1 MNGTQYNLTSC
12 LFLSPLLALTL
23 FFQACAGDGQ
33 QSETPEAQAAQRPN
47 CPVCGMYADMTPE
60 WQATIEYGDGSL
72 LQFDVPLH
80 MLDFYTNPAG
90 HKATD
95 DQKNL
100 ENVTRI
106 TVKDFNSKSVNDARQ
121 AFYVIES
128 DVKSPMGKAT
138 VPFES
143 RTAAEEFQAGHGG
156 RILVFSEFT
165 PEIVQQIQ

>member
-1 MNGTQYNLTSC
+1 MKGTQHNLTRF

-23 FFQACAGDGQ
+23 FFQACTGDSQ
-33 QSETPEAQAAQRPN
+33 QSGTPEAQAPQRPN
-47 CPVCGMYADMTPE
+47 CPVCGMYADMTPD
-60 WQATIEYGDGSL
+60 WQATIEYGDGSR

-80 MLDFYTNPAG
+80 MLAFYTNPAG
-90 HKATD
+90 YEATD

-106 TVKDFNSKSVNDARQ
+106 TVKDYNSKAAIDARQ

-128 DVKSPMGKAT
+128 DTKSSMGNAT

-143 RTAAEEFQAGHGG
+143 RTAAEQFQAEHGG

>member
-1 MNGTQYNLTSC
+1 MKGTQHNLTPC
-12 LFLSPLLALTL
+12 LFLTPLLALTL

-33 QSETPEAQAAQRPN
+33 QSTTPEAQAPQRAN
-47 CPVCGMYADMTPE
+47 CPVCGMYVDMTPD

-72 LQFDVPLH
+72 LQFDVPQH
-80 MLDFYTNPAG
+80 MLAFYTNPAG

-106 TVKDFNSKSVNDARQ
+106 TVKDYNSKSVNDARQ
-121 AFYVIES
+121 AFYLIES
-128 DVKSPMGKAT
+128 DVQSPMGKAT

-143 RTAAEEFQAGHGG
+143 RTAAEQFQAEHGG
-156 RILVFSEFT
+156 RILVFSELT